1 MAKIRHAFISFQHN
15 DVDKARGLQLMSHAP
30 NVDLKFSGRHLIKP
44 VDSTNRNYITRSIR
58 EQVNGS
64 SVTVLLAG
72 KDTASSG
79 WIAEEIRLSNE
90 KDPPNG
96 FVVIKLS
103 ADAAIPDGIPEHAE
117 ILNWLDPSDVAQFG
131 PAIERAAAARDFA
144 PKVAAITPGTGSSC
158 GRAA

>member
-30 NVDLKFSGRHLIKP
+30 NIDLKFSGRHLIKP
-44 VDSTNRNYITRSIR
+44 VDSTNRGYIMRSIR

-72 KDTASSG
+72 KDTARSD

-103 ADAAIPDGIPEHAE
+103 AGVVIPDGIPEHAE
-117 ILNWLDPSDVAQFG
+117 ILHWLDPSDVAQFG
-131 PAIERAAAARDFA
+131 PAIERAAATRDFA
-144 PKVAAITPGTGSSC
+144 SKVAAIAPGTGSSC